1 MILTW
6 TNVRQSATMP
16 ITQTLGEAPTH
27 TIVHPVATPMDDPY
41 QDWKPCKPCGV
52 ILCPQDQ
59 VRVVG
64 YQAVL
69 CLSCAIDRLNL
80 ESLGPDVRVEVSFK
94 LRRRLRDAAASDNE
108 SVPSWRPDAR

>member
-16 ITQTLGEAPTH
+16 ITQTRGEAPTH
-27 TIVHPVATPMDDPY
+27 TIVHLVATPMDDPY
-41 QDWKPCKPCGV
+41 QAWKPCKPCGV

-59 VRVVG
+59 VKVVG

-94 LRRRLRDAAASDNE
+94 LLRHLRNAAESDSE
-108 SVPSWRPDAR
+108 SVPSCYQNAR